1 MDILNQAV
9 DYPRQQ
15 RQTPW
20 LFRGVFKGLLVLCA
34 LLALGG
40 CGGSS
45 SGAATVA
52 NPPPINSGG
61 NDGFSYKGQNP
72 AASEDV
78 VKFQT
83 RLWVNIAPEN
93 RCGSCHNTQQPTFAR
108 TDDINLAYAAMI
120 DNGLVDLANP
130 SMSAL
135 VTKVVAGHNC
145 WQADAVACGDIL
157 TTWIS
162 AWAENNG
169 TEANS
174 LVLTPP
180 EEKDVNNS
188 KSFPESAGAFGST
201 VYPLLEN
208 HCASCHAENAPTR
221 QQPYFGSSNLDVAY
235 EAAKARIRLDNPA
248 ASRLVQRLATDFHN
262 CWDNDCGKSASAMQ
276 SAIQQFADGI
286 EPIAI
291 DPDLVLSKAVGLEDA
306 FVLSSGG
313 RIDTD
318 LIAKYE
324 FKTGT
329 GTVAYDTSGVEPAT
343 NLNLIGNVGWSS
355 AWGIKIGSNGK
366 AQAST
371 SESRKIYNL
380 IRGAGEYSIEAWI
393 IPDNVT
399 QGTNDNNP
407 ARIVSLSGS
416 AETRNFTLGQ
426 YEYNY
431 SFLNRTN
438 RSDANG
444 LNELATNANDQR
456 LQATLQ
462 HVVATFDPINGRR
475 IYVNGEFTGD
485 VDPEAGAMLAD
496 WDNSYAFV
504 LGNEVSNN
512 RLWQGSIRFV
522 GVHKRAMTAD
532 DILKNFEVGVGARYL
547 LLFNISALI
556 DVPYSY
562 IVFEVQQFD
571 DYGYLFNQPFFT
583 ILADPATGKKATLD
597 RDIDLQGLR
606 IGINGEEVRVGQ
618 IYARLDTTISAN
630 QMIDGQ
636 QRLSNLGTVVEAKKG
651 PDLDVFFLTFDRLGT
666 HSYSRAPMS
675 IPLPAEPADIP
686 NQAAIGVRT
695 FAAINATLSTLTT
708 VPATT
713 ASVAST
719 YTNVQQQ
726 LPTAANFEGFL
737 AAHQMGVTQ
746 LTVSYCNALVQ
757 DSSRRTAF
765 FPGFLFNA
773 TPASAF
779 TASGREAL
787 IEPLLKKLLAHT
799 IDGSKLDN
807 QADPDDLRLELNQLI
822 DRMSSGTTGTIN
834 IAMATCA
841 AAFGSAVMLLQ

>member
-1 MDILNQAV
+1 M
-9 DYPRQQ
+9 
-15 RQTPW
+15 
-20 LFRGVFKGLLVLCA
+20 LCA
-34 LLALGG
+34 LLALAG

-45 SGAATVA
+45 SGAETAV
-52 NPPPINSGG
+52 NPPPNNSGG
-61 NDGFSYKGQNP
+61 NDGFSYKGQNS

-130 SMSAL
+130 SMSVL
-135 VTKVVAGHNC
+135 VSKVVGGHNC
-145 WQADAVACGDIL
+145 WQGDAVACGDIL

-174 LVLTPP
+174 LVLKPP

-188 KSFPESAGAFGST
+188 KNFPESAEAFAYS
-201 VYPLLEN
+201 VHPLLRE
-208 HCASCHAENAPTR
+208 HCASCHSEAAATR
-221 QQPYFGSSNLDVAY
+221 QQPYFGSSDLDVAY

-262 CWDNDCGKSASAMQ
+262 CWDNDCVKSANGMQ
-276 SAIQQFADGI
+276 AAIAQFADGI

-291 DPDLVLSKAVGLEDA
+291 DENLVLSKAVGLEDA

-313 RIDTD
+313 RVDTD

-324 FKTGT
+324 FKTGS

-355 AWGIKIGSNGK
+355 AWGIKIGANGK

-393 IPDNVT
+393 IPDNVS

-444 LNELATNANDQR
+444 LDELATNANDQR

-485 VDPEAGAMLAD
+485 IDPEAGAVLAD

-512 RLWQGSIRFV
+512 RLWQGSIRFI
-522 GVHKRAMTAD
+522 GVHKRAMAAEN
-532 DILKNFEVGVGARYL
+532 ILKNFEVGVGARYL

-556 DVPYSY
+556 EVPYSY

-583 ILADPATGKKATLD
+583 ILADPATGQTASLT

-651 PDLDVFFLTFDRLGT
+651 PDLDVFFLTFDRLGA
-666 HSYSRAPMS
+666 HSYSRAPVS
-675 IPLPAEPADIP
+675 IPAPAAPADIP
-686 NQAAIGVRT
+686 DQAVIGVRT

-713 ASVAST
+713 PDVAGT
-719 YTNVQQQ
+719 YANVQQQ
-726 LPTAANFEGFL
+726 LPTVANLEGFL

-746 LTVSYCNALVQ
+746 LTVSYCNALVK
-757 DSSRRTAF
+757 DLDLRAHY
-765 FPGFLFNA
+765 FPDFSFGA

-779 TASGREAL
+779 TDSGRDAL
-787 IEPLLKKLLAHT
+787 IEPLLKALLAHE
-799 IDGSKLDN
+799 INGNKLEN
-807 QADPDDLRLELNQLI
+807 QADPDELRLELNLLI
-822 DRMSSGTTGTIN
+822 DRMRSSTGTTD